1 MTAVREVE
9 ISARFPRVVTFVY
22 EKDPHWIDTV
32 QRIIEIYTVMW
43 GGYNWL
49 IVPFDIRD
57 RRIYVNEVFRSLVRN
72 YDPDIVWVY
81 SPSFLDVEM
90 ANKRSFKEMC
100 IKYKKEYEKHGIDI
114 SDTQVIADVRNSPY
128 KGNSCLFQSEKFYF
142 PFFRNVSK
150 TSKPKVTYVKLIEDI
165 NFSSIRWS
173 YKQLLVENDFFSDL
187 IRDGKIN
194 NYIFYLKDKFLNTVM
209 YAITGKL
216 PLYDINGMGLEGKRP
231 LSSIKNLLREK
242 SRYVTYDAIKSKFR
256 NRLSL
261 DDFIAEFL
269 SYEDK
274 YPIKKERELIYN
286 AYNEPLYVIL
296 GDGDLKSFLVYFNLL
311 RLGYLALYLPK
322 KGRDDYSRNILKGIL
337 RAHYNKRIFLIT
349 ASDGSDSEFIRGLI
363 DKYSVDDALFK
374 LAKDKA
380 GQLSFHEFAL
390 EDVFRKED
398 FFKSLEQWRLI
409 YINEFLI
416 QKSKKELY
424 LNFYSIDAM
433 LSRIPYVN
441 HANVI
446 LEFKVRDLPFLQKE
460 VFLER
465 IFLEEFKRYFH
476 FSRVDSKG
484 RIAIWFQTLF
494 VPIGNLPFLKNI
506 SPENYFRYFF
516 SQDSQELKIS
526 DKGVFSKL
534 FFTNAK
540 VHYGTL
546 LKKVFLSKFRWIIP
560 SFLVKAK
567 ENVSHYNVY
576 FPNSEIIEAI
586 KNKDCGLGLV
596 VKEKERAIFS
606 LQDFEKLNFFFSKE
620 RDESY
625 RKKSIEFLK
634 KFRSLVLAPEDNE
647 LRDHLNFMMENNI
660 LEEGL
665 FLECNHCSQSWFYTF
680 SEFDEN
686 NQFRCIYCRKKQKLE
701 LSNHRDKFPLIF
713 FSITDY
719 IYKLFKQNGDLVLMT
734 LLWIF
739 KKYNPQN
746 LIWSGELKYSDKF
759 EVDLIA
765 VTDGKLLLA
774 ECKKSDD
781 GFRDIGRKFSKFE
794 KVIEFFDPSVI
805 VLSSFD
811 KSDTNMNEVAKKISS
826 LFPEKKLEIL
836 TESDFKSLWK

>member
-1 MTAVREVE
+1 M
-9 ISARFPRVVTFVY
+9 
-22 EKDPHWIDTV
+22 
-32 QRIIEIYTVMW
+32 
-43 GGYNWL
+43 
-49 IVPFDIRD
+49 
-57 RRIYVNEVFRSLVRN
+57 FRSLVRN

-90 ANKRSFKEMC
+90 ADKRSFKEMC

-114 SDTQVIADVRNSPY
+114 SDTQVIADVRNASY
-128 KGNSCLFQSEKFYF
+128 KGISHLFQFEKFYF
-142 PFFRNVSK
+142 PLFRNVSR
-150 TSKPKVTYVKLIEDI
+150 TSKPRVTYRKLIEDI
-165 NFSSIRWS
+165 NFSSIRWP
-173 YKQLLVENDFFSDL
+173 YEQLLVENDFFSDL
-187 IRDGKIN
+187 IRDRKIS

-216 PLYDINGMGLEGKRP
+216 PLYDINGMGLEGKRL

-256 NRLSL
+256 NKLSL

-269 SYEDK
+269 SYDNK
-274 YPIKKERELIYN
+274 YPIKKERRLIYN

-296 GDGDLKSFLVYFNLL
+296 GNRDIKSFLVYFNLL

-322 KGRDDYSRNILKGIL
+322 GERNDYSKNILKEIL
-337 RAHYNKRIFLIT
+337 NYNKRILLIT
-349 ASDGSDSEFIRGLI
+349 DSDGSGSGFIRGLI
-363 DKYSVDDALFK
+363 DKYSVDDVFFYLR
-374 LAKDKA
+374 KDKA
-380 GQLSFHEFAL
+380 DQLSFHELAI

-398 FFKSLEQWRLI
+398 LFKGLEQWRLI

-416 QKSKKELY
+416 QKSKEELY

-433 LSRIPYVN
+433 LSRVPYVN
-441 HANVI
+441 HGIVI
-446 LEFKVRDLPFLQKE
+446 LEFKVRDLPLLQKE
-460 VFLER
+460 GFLER

-476 FSRVDSKG
+476 FSRVDNKG

-494 VPIGNLPFLKNI
+494 APIGILPFLKNV
-506 SPENYFRYFF
+506 SPEDYFRYFF
-516 SQDSQELKIS
+516 SQELKVS

-540 VHYGTL
+540 VHYETL
-546 LKKVFLSKFRWIIP
+546 LEKVFLSRFRWIIP

-567 ENVSHYNVY
+567 ENVGHYNVY
-576 FPNSEIIEAI
+576 FSNSEIIEAI
-586 KNKDCGLGLV
+586 KDKSCGLGLV
-596 VKEKERAIFS
+596 VKENERAIFS

-625 RKKSIEFLK
+625 RKKSMEFLK
-634 KFRSLVLAPEDNE
+634 KFRSLVLVPEDNE
-647 LRDHLNFMMENNI
+647 LRDHLNFMIGNNI

-665 FLECNHCSQSWFYTF
+665 FLKCNYCHQSWFYTF

-686 NQFRCIYCRKKQKLE
+686 NQFRCIYCGKKQKLK
-701 LSNHRDKFPLIF
+701 LSNHRKRFPLIF
-713 FSITDY
+713 FSVTDY

-781 GFRDIGRKFSKFE
+781 GFKDIRREFSKF
-794 KVIEFFDPSVI
+794 KKAIEFFDPSVI

-811 KSDTNMNEVAKKISS
+811 KSDVNMNEVAKKITS

-836 TESDFKSLWK
+836 TESDFKSLWE